1 MTRVHELTDLRP
13 GDIGFGPL
21 RGPARTV
28 AEIGQWMLKDS
39 SRWHHVFVV
48 TDAGTGEP
56 GEYMHPMGVEAMP
69 RGARWWSLAQRWTP
83 EYVYIRLPYESGV
96 GWSVGNRVAA
106 KAKELIGT
114 PYSFLDYLALALRG
128 RGLDTFGPGAWVR
141 RRVTDSGHMICSQ
154 LADQA
159 LARAGVQVFR
169 DGRLSQDVTPG
180 ALFYGLLAIGGTPIF
195 PDEPL
200 V

>member
-1 MTRVHELTDLRP
+1 MIRIHELTDLRP

-39 SRWHHVFVV
+39 SRWHHVYVV

-56 GEYMHPMGVEAMP
+56 GDDMYPMGVEAMP

-83 EYVYIRLPYESGV
+83 EYVYLRLPEVETHGFLI
-96 GWSVGNRVAA
+96 AE

-114 PYSFLDYLALALRG
+114 PYSFLDYVALALRG
-128 RGLDTFGPGAWVR
+128 HGLDGFGPGAWVR

-159 LARAGVQVFR
+159 LARAGVCVFT

-180 ALFYGLLAIGGTPIF
+180 ALFYRLLALGGQPIF
-195 PDEPL
+195 PGEPL
-200 V
+200 L